1 MVIQNGLKVLLLSIG
16 LVFYFANPAVAGETE
31 EEENIFHQ
39 LVLQIS
45 DNDPKRMTSV
55 LNVAANVSRH
65 YSGMGHEVGIRIVA
79 INNGMHML
87 RADTSPVADRV
98 RNFSKSMP
106 NVEFI
111 ACGNTIDTMERLE
124 GKRPKLIDD
133 YEIAPAGVVAII
145 QAHEEGWTVV
155 KP

>member
-1 MVIQNGLKVLLLSIG
+1 MVFQKEVMRLLLSVMLALSI
-16 LVFYFANPAVAGETE
+16 ANSAFAGETE

-65 YSGMGHEVGIRIVA
+65 YSGIGHEVEIRIVA

-124 GKRPKLIDD
+124 GKRPQLIDE